1 MLTHQQIGE
10 AISTVSMAH
19 GLPSSKWLGTKSQ
32 GKALM
37 CRAVFAHT
45 LQSDYGATG
54 EDIAVA
60 LGFNHRDSVY
70 SIMRHG
76 RTLSGFDEMSR
87 KVHNML
93 WGESA

>member
-19 GLPSSKWLGTKSQ
+19 GLPSSKWLGTKCQ
-32 GKALM
+32 GKALL
-37 CRAVFAHT
+37 CRAILAHT
-45 LQSDYGATG
+45 LRIEYGASG
-54 EDIAVA
+54 EDIAAA
-60 LGFNHRDSVY
+60 LGFTHSDSVY

-76 RTLSGFDEMSR
+76 RTLSGFDEMCR

-93 WGESA
+93 WGVSA